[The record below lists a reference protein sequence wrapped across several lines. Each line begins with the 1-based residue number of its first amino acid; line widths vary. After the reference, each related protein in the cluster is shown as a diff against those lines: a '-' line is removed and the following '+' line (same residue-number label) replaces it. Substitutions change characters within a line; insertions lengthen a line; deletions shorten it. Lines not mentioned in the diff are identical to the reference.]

1 MTSSIEDQFRVENL
15 FSLRG
20 KTALVTGGS
29 SGLGLIMS
37 KGLLQNGV
45 KVLIASRKAEKSKRA
60 LKELKP
66 HGEC

>member
-45 KVLIASRKAEKSKRA
+45 KVLIASRKARRM
-60 LKELKP
+60 LRI
-66 HGEC
+66 